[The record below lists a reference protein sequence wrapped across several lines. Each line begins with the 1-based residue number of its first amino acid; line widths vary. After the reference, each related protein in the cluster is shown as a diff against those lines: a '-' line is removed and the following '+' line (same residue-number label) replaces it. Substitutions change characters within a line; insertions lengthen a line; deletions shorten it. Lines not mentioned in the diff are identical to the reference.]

1 MTTALQ
7 DLIQW
12 TIENAFNIESQ
23 SGNEYV
29 AIDHEELRKHFDGWL
44 EKERQQITDA
54 VKYGFRD
61 ANCINSDKSFDEY
74 YDNLI
79 NDNEKQLNFLKLDLC
94 IREGCSE
101 AAQKNYRLC
110 AKHLREAHSQGFDDS
125 DK

>member
-29 AIDHEELRKHFDGWL
+29 AIDHEEMRLKFDEWL

-54 VKYGFRD
+54 VKYGFKD
-61 ANCINSDKSFDEY
+61 ANCVNSDKSFDEY
-74 YDNLI
+74 YENLI
-79 NDNEKQLNFLKLDLC
+79 NDTPKQIDVCL
-94 IREGCSE
+94 REGCSE

-110 AKHLREAHSQGFDDS
+110 PKHLREAHSQGFDDS